1 MEQEM
6 IIFRYLDG
14 ESSEA
19 EQQQVQHLLET
30 DTEFRALFQQIQSS
44 EELVNSYFL
53 QEPSANF
60 TSSIL
65 RQINGKIEFNLF
77 DSTLLKVFA
86 GLLFC
91 LGILFAV
98 NSIYSLNSSIFQAI
112 QPYVLPSM
120 AVLFVFATIEFYYS
134 YTTKF
139 D

>member
-44 EELVNSYFL
+44 EELVNNYFL

-65 RQINGKIEFNLF
+65 RQINGKIEFNMF

-86 GLLFC
+86 GLLLC

-98 NSIYSLNSSIFQAI
+98 NSIYNPKSSIFQAI

>member
-44 EELVNSYFL
+44 EELVNNYFL

-65 RQINGKIEFNLF
+65 RQINGKIEFNMF

-86 GLLFC
+86 GLLLC

-98 NSIYSLNSSIFQAI
+98 HSIYNPNSSIFQAL